1 MARRCPGYPILFA
14 PSRFAPLRLFPRRF
28 IVLLE
33 KKVAL
38 VTGAARGIGLAIVER
53 LAREGARVVATDI
66 DFDTQAAEVE
76 RLTAAGLVVTA
87 LQCDVTSRA
96 SVEAAVATTE
106 STYGPIDI
114 LVNNAGIAGRA
125 APLEDL
131 SDEDWRRVI
140 DIDVNSVFLCSRAV
154 IGAMKARKSGRIIN
168 IASIAGKEGNPNMIP
183 YSSAKAAVIGFTKA
197 LAKEVALL
205 GIYVNAIAPAVIE
218 TPILQQL
225 TPEQVQ
231 YMVQRIPLGRV
242 GQPHEVAALVAWM
255 ASDECSFTTGQ
266 CIDISGGRA
275 TY

>member
-1 MARRCPGYPILFA
+1 MP
-14 PSRFAPLRLFPRRF
+14 
-28 IVLLE
+28 LLE
-33 KKVAL
+33 KKTAL

-53 LAREGARVVATDI
+53 LAREGAAVTAVDI
-66 DFDTQAAEVE
+66 DLDTQAREVDALAAQGL
-76 RLTAAGLVVTA
+76 RVAAG
-87 LQCDVTSRA
+87 QCDVTSRA
-96 SVEAAVATTE
+96 SVEAAV
-106 STYGPIDI
+106 STAEAAFGPIDI

-131 SDEDWRRVI
+131 SDQDWRRVME
-140 DIDVNSVFLCSRAV
+140 IDVTSVFLCSQAV
-154 IGAMKARKSGRIIN
+154 ITGMKARKSGRIIN

-183 YSSAKAAVIGFTKA
+183 YSTAKAGVIGFTKA
-197 LAKEVALL
+197 LAKEVAQL

-255 ASDECSFTTGQ
+255 ASEECSFTTGQ

>member
-1 MARRCPGYPILFA
+1 MP
-14 PSRFAPLRLFPRRF
+14 
-28 IVLLE
+28 LLE
-33 KKVAL
+33 KKVAF

-53 LAREGARVVATDI
+53 LAREGASVTAVDI
-66 DFDTQAAEVE
+66 DLDTQAREVAA
-76 RLTAAGLVVTA
+76 LTAQGLTVTA
-87 LQCDVTSRA
+87 GRCDVTSRA
-96 SVEAAVATTE
+96 SVEAAVASAE
-106 STYGPIDI
+106 STYGPLDI

-131 SDEDWRRVI
+131 SDEDWRRVLEI
-140 DIDVNSVFLCSRAV
+140 DLTSVFLCSRAV
-154 IGAMKARKSGRIIN
+154 IAGMKARKSGRIIN

-183 YSSAKAAVIGFTKA
+183 YSSTKAGVIGFTKA

>member
-1 MARRCPGYPILFA
+1 M
-14 PSRFAPLRLFPRRF
+14 PLLDN
-28 IVLLE
+28 
-33 KKVAL
+33 KVAL

-53 LAREGARVVATDI
+53 LAREGAA
-66 DFDTQAAEVE
+66 
-76 RLTAAGLVVTA
+76 VTA
-87 LQCDVTSRA
+87 LDIDYPTQAREAEALTARGLRVSAGQCDVTSRA
-96 SVEAAVATTE
+96 SVEAAVAAAE
-106 STYGPIDI
+106 AGFGPIDI

-131 SDEDWRRVI
+131 SDEDWRRVME
-140 DIDVNSVFLCSRAV
+140 IDVTSVFLCSQAV
-154 IGAMKARKSGRIIN
+154 IRGMKARKSGRIIN

-183 YSSAKAAVIGFTKA
+183 YSTAKAGVIGFTKA

-255 ASDECSFTTGQ
+255 ASEECSFTTGQ